1 MEYQMSIIETL
12 RHKYALTRQGAKDLM
27 KSSLASAAMD
37 IVLMLPVGLLFFLVK
52 DLMEGNALN
61 AWGYIWK
68 IGACLLAVAAMEYV
82 KYNYQFVTV
91 YLESGRRRISLA
103 EKLRRLPLSF
113 FGKKDLADLTSTI
126 MADAATIETGTSH
139 WVPELIGSM
148 ISTTLIGISL
158 FFFDWRM
165 ALAAVWVI
173 PVAIG
178 IVLFSSKFQNRFNRR
193 NVQAKVALADSIQE
207 GLEAFKD
214 IRAND
219 AESKYLQG
227 LWPRIDL
234 VEKRA
239 IQAELG
245 VAIFVVSG
253 QMILKLGIATIALVG
268 ALLLSAGSLDV
279 LTLFMFL
286 LVASRLYDP
295 MSGSL
300 INLGAVVSLGVQSER
315 MDEILNHAEQRGEE
329 TLSNKGYDIEFKN
342 VRFAYDTSETVLD
355 DVSFTA
361 KQGEVTAL
369 IGPSGSGKTTI
380 SRLASRFW
388 DIPSG
393 TITVGG
399 MDISKI
405 DPETLMS
412 LYSIVFQ
419 DVTLFN
425 NTVLEN
431 IRIGRKDASDEEV
444 IAAARL
450 AHVDVFAEKL
460 PQGWNTM
467 IGENGSELSGGE
479 RQRISIARAFLKDAP
494 IILMDEAT
502 ASLDVENETFIQESL
517 SRLVKDKTVII
528 IAHRMRTVAG
538 ADKIVVLKEGKVEEC
553 GTPAELTAS
562 GGFYKRMQ
570 DIQQGALEWNI

>member
-1 MEYQMSIIETL
+1 MSIIGTL
-12 RHKYALTRQGAKDLM
+12 RHKYALSQQGARDLV
-27 KSSLASAAMD
+27 KSCLASAAMD
-37 IVLMLPVGLLFFLVK
+37 IVLMLPVGLLYFLVK
-52 DLMEGNALN
+52 DLMEGNPLN
-61 AWGYIWK
+61 TWGYIWK
-68 IGACLLAVAAMEYV
+68 IVLCLVAIAAMEFF
-82 KYNYQFVTV
+82 KYNKQFTSV

-126 MADAATIETGTSH
+126 MADAAVIETGTSH

-148 ISTTLIGISL
+148 ISTMLISISL

-165 ALAAVWVI
+165 ALAAIWVVPI
-173 PVAIG
+173 AIA
-178 IVLFSSKFQNRFNRR
+178 IVLLSAKFQNRYNRR
-193 NVQAKVALADSIQE
+193 NAQAKVDLADHIQE
-207 GLEAFKD
+207 GLEAFQD

-219 AESKYLQG
+219 AEKKYLDD

-239 IQAELG
+239 IEAELG
-245 VAIFVVSG
+245 VAYFVLSG
-253 QMILKLGIATIALVG
+253 QMVLRLGIATVALTG
-268 ALLLSAGSLDV
+268 AYLLSAGTLNV
-279 LTLFMFL
+279 LTFFMFL

-300 INLGAVVSLGVQSER
+300 INLGATVSLGVQCER
-315 MDEILNHAEQRGEE
+315 MDEILCHDEQGGTE
-329 TLSNKGYDIEFKN
+329 TLSNKGYDVEFKN

-355 DVSFTA
+355 GVSFTA
-361 KQGEVTAL
+361 RQGEVTAL
-369 IGPSGSGKTTI
+369 IGPSGSGKTTV

-388 DIPSG
+388 DIASG

-399 MDISKI
+399 MDISKV
-405 DPETLMS
+405 DPETLMG

-425 NTVLEN
+425 NTVMEN
-431 IRIGRKDASDEEV
+431 IRIGRKDATDEEV
-444 IAAARL
+444 LAAAKL

-460 PQGWNTM
+460 PEGWNSL

-494 IILMDEAT
+494 IILLDEAT

-538 ADKIVVLKEGKVEEC
+538 ADKIVVLKEGKVDEC
-553 GTPAELTAS
+553 GTPFDLTLS
-562 GGFYKRMQ
+562 GGFYKKMQ
-570 DIQQGALEWNI
+570 DLQLGALGWNL

>member
-1 MEYQMSIIETL
+1 MRIIETL
-12 RHKYALTRQGAKDLM
+12 RHKYALSEQGAKDLV
-27 KSSLASAAMD
+27 KSCIASAVMD
-37 IVLMLPVGLLFFLVK
+37 IVLMLPVGVLFFLVK
-52 DLMEGNALN
+52 DIMEDSPIDT
-61 AWGYIWK
+61 WGYIWK
-68 IGACLLAVAAMEYV
+68 MLACLLAIAVMEYI
-82 KYNYQFVTV
+82 KYDKQFTTV

-148 ISTTLIGISL
+148 ISTLVMGTAL

-165 ALAAVWVI
+165 ALAAIWVVPI
-173 PVAIG
+173 AIS
-178 IVLFSSKFQNRFNRR
+178 IVLFSDKVQNRYNRR
-193 NVQAKVALADSIQE
+193 NMESKVDLADHIQE
-207 GLEAFKD
+207 GLETFQD

-219 AESKYLQG
+219 AEKKYLDD
-227 LWPRIDL
+227 LYPRIDL

-245 VAIFVVSG
+245 VAYFVLSG
-253 QMILKLGIATIALVG
+253 QMILKLGIATVALTG
-268 ALLLSAGSLDV
+268 AYLLSAGSLNV
-279 LTLFMFL
+279 VSFFMFL

-295 MSGSL
+295 MSGAL
-300 INLGAVVSLGVQSER
+300 INLGAVVSLGVQCER
-315 MDEILNHAEQRGEE
+315 MDEILCHSEQRGVEK
-329 TLSNKGYDIEFKN
+329 LSNKGYDVEFKD
-342 VRFAYDTSETVLD
+342 VRFAYDTSENVLNG
-355 DVSFTA
+355 VSFTA

-369 IGPSGSGKTTI
+369 IGPSGSGKTTV

-388 DIPSG
+388 DISSG

-431 IRIGRKDASDEEV
+431 IRIGRKDATDEEV

-460 PQGWNTM
+460 ANGWNTM

-494 IILMDEAT
+494 IILLDEAT

-538 ADKIVVLKEGKVEEC
+538 ADRIVVLKEGKVDEC

-562 GGFYKRMQ
+562 GGFYKKMR
-570 DIQQGALEWNI
+570 DLQQNALGWNL

>member
-1 MEYQMSIIETL
+1 MSVISVL
-12 RHKYALTRQGAKDLM
+12 RHRYALSEQGAKDLV
-27 KSSLASAAMD
+27 KSCLASAAMD
-37 IVLMLPVGLLFFLVK
+37 IVLMMPVGVLFFLVK
-52 DLMEGNALN
+52 DIMEGTPIDTF
-61 AWGYIWK
+61 GYIWK
-68 IGACLLAVAAMEYV
+68 MVACLLAIALMEYI
-82 KYNYQFVTV
+82 KYDKQFTTV
-91 YLESGRRRISLA
+91 YLESGRRRIALA

-148 ISTTLIGISL
+148 ISTLVMGTAL

-165 ALAAVWVI
+165 ALAAIWVVPI
-173 PVAIG
+173 AIS
-178 IVLFSSKFQNRFNRR
+178 IVLFSDKVQNRYNRR
-193 NVQAKVALADSIQE
+193 NMESKVDLADHIQE
-207 GLEAFKD
+207 GLETFQD

-219 AESKYLQG
+219 AEQKYLDD
-227 LWPRIDL
+227 LYPRIDL

-245 VAIFVVSG
+245 VAYFVLSG
-253 QMILKLGIATIALVG
+253 QMILKLGIATVALTG
-268 ALLLSAGSLDV
+268 AYLITSGSLNV
-279 LTLFMFL
+279 VSFFMFL

-295 MSGSL
+295 MSGAL
-300 INLGAVVSLGVQSER
+300 INLGAVVSLGVQCER
-315 MDEILNHAEQRGEE
+315 MDEILCHDEQRGKEC
-329 TLSNKGYDIEFKN
+329 LSNKGYDVEFRN
-342 VRFAYDTSETVLD
+342 VRFAYDASQDVLNG
-355 DVSFTA
+355 VSFTA

-369 IGPSGSGKTTI
+369 IGPSGSGKTTV

-388 DIPSG
+388 DISSG

-399 MDISKI
+399 MDISQI

-431 IRIGRKDASDEEV
+431 IRIGRKDATDQEV

-460 PQGWNTM
+460 ANGWNTM

-494 IILMDEAT
+494 IILLDEAT

-538 ADKIVVLKEGKVEEC
+538 ADRIVVLKDGRVDEC
-553 GTPAELTAS
+553 GSPAELTAS
-562 GGFYKRMQ
+562 GGFYKRMK
-570 DIQQGALEWNI
+570 DIQASALEWNI

>member
-1 MEYQMSIIETL
+1 MIPI
-12 RHKYALTRQGAKDLM
+12 AIA
-27 KSSLASAAMD
+27 
-37 IVLMLPVGLLFFLVK
+37 IVL
-52 DLMEGNALN
+52 
-61 AWGYIWK
+61 
-68 IGACLLAVAAMEYV
+68 
-82 KYNYQFVTV
+82 
-91 YLESGRRRISLA
+91 
-103 EKLRRLPLSF
+103 LS
-113 FGKKDLADLTSTI
+113 A
-126 MADAATIETGTSH
+126 
-139 WVPELIGSM
+139 
-148 ISTTLIGISL
+148 
-158 FFFDWRM
+158 
-165 ALAAVWVI
+165 
-173 PVAIG
+173 
-178 IVLFSSKFQNRFNRR
+178 KFQNRYNRR
-193 NVQAKVALADSIQE
+193 NVQAKVDLADHIQE
-207 GLEAFKD
+207 GLEAFQD

-219 AESKYLQG
+219 AEKKYLND

-239 IQAELG
+239 VQAELG
-245 VAIFVVSG
+245 VAYFVVSG
-253 QMILKLGIATIALVG
+253 QMILKLGIATVALTG
-268 ALLLSAGSLDV
+268 AYLLSAGSLDV
-279 LTLFMFL
+279 LTFFMFL

-300 INLGAVVSLGVQSER
+300 INLGATVSLGIQCER
-315 MDEILNHAEQRGEE
+315 MDEILTHEEQRGTES
-329 TLSNKGYDIEFKN
+329 LSNKGYDVEFKD

-355 DVSFTA
+355 GVSFTA
-361 KQGEVTAL
+361 RQGEVTAL
-369 IGPSGSGKTTI
+369 IGPSGSGKTTV

-388 DIPSG
+388 DISSG
-393 TITVGG
+393 TITVGR

-431 IRIGRKDASDEEV
+431 IRIGRKDATNEEV
-444 IAAARL
+444 IAAAKL

-460 PQGWNTM
+460 PNGWNSL

-494 IILMDEAT
+494 IILLDEAT

-538 ADKIVVLKEGKVEEC
+538 ADKIVVLKDGHVAEC
-553 GTPAELTAS
+553 GTPADLTAS
-562 GGFYKRMQ
+562 GGFYKKMQ
-570 DIQQGALEWNI
+570 DLQQGALGWNLKCMKNQ